1 MKTLRRILI
10 VLAAPAALLLGLTQ
24 LGGTPISKG
33 YNTGFH
39 STVESSPVRLALST
53 DTGDLTC
60 WVKLRIP
67 ANALSFSAKLST
79 GALLWVYQDTRDGS
93 DQWIA
98 IVAEGQKPQEKF
110 KWPSGAA
117 LLVYSSDNSPGSL
130 TLNDWRVFLSDKDY
144 DSMDRAK
151 WRTWVFRG
159 SVALLILALI
169 GGGLEGYSKL
179 TEEAPPF
186 TSQRC
191 IEYLIKSTKG
201 KTAQE
206 TKWMRAI
213 LTNVLLETV
222 PVADALASLP
232 LANFQ
237 RKALW
242 FKTRSQFRSRLERL
256 IFELNTHLSYLKP

>member
-1 MKTLRRILI
+1 M
-10 VLAAPAALLLGLTQ
+10 
-24 LGGTPISKG
+24 
-33 YNTGFH
+33 
-39 STVESSPVRLALST
+39 RLVLST

-67 ANALSFSAKLST
+67 ANVRIPANAPSFSAKLST
-79 GALLWVYQDTRDGS
+79 GAHLWVYQDTRDGS

-117 LLVYSSDNSPGSL
+117 LSVYSSNNSPGSL

-144 DSMDRAK
+144 DSKDRAK

-169 GGGLEGYSKL
+169 GGGLEGLERYSKL
-179 TEEAPPF
+179 TEEVPPF

-191 IEYLIKSTKG
+191 IEELIKSTEG
-201 KTAQE
+201 ATPQE

-213 LTNVLLETV
+213 LTKVLLRTV
-222 PVADALASLP
+222 SVADALAPLP
-232 LANFQ
+232 LEDLQ
-237 RKALW
+237 RKRLW
-242 FKTRSQFRSRLERL
+242 FKTRDQFRRGLERL
-256 IFELNTHLSYLKP
+256 ILESNNYLSYLL